1 MNDQI
6 RQYRDVAM
14 SVLEPTQAELAHGL
28 ELHADSVVVDAYGFA
43 PRTWFDPAPLLAP
56 GDSPGANMA
65 GASDVEF
72 QDLAEDLWMT
82 GVVGDPE
89 RRADYVAAWDA
100 AGVTCIFQNAGEEC
114 SRVGTVLKRLARYTY
129 VTDVLRGQ
137 VDRAVTPRDVRAA
150 KQEGRHCMLMLAN
163 AVPLSQQ
170 WVSVEEEL
178 GYIRLFFQLGV
189 RMMHLT
195 YNRRNMLGDGCAEP
209 ADAGLSDLGRAAIR
223 EMNRVGVIVDM
234 AHAGWRTTLEAARAS
249 ERPVVASHS
258 GCCAVNEHMR
268 CKPDEAIRAIVDTG
282 GYIGICCIPAFLGH
296 SGDLNALLD
305 HVDHVVK
312 RFGPDHVAI
321 GTDRAFTADAAQR
334 AGATLPSRGPK
345 RPAFASFWPA
355 DEPMFDPK
363 WHANPN
369 APSLEWSN
377 WPMFTVGLVQRGHS
391 DDTIRKILGGN
402 VLRVAAT
409 VLDSDLGRALL

>member
-6 RQYRDVAM
+6 QQYRDVAM
-14 SVLEPTQAELAHGL
+14 GVLQPTQAELEHGL
-28 ELHADSVVVDAYGFA
+28 GLHANSVVIDAYAFA
-43 PRTWFDPAPLLAP
+43 PRTWFDPAPLVAALE
-56 GDSPGANMA
+56 A

-82 GVVGDPE
+82 GVVGGPE
-89 RRADYVAAWDA
+89 RRADYVSAWDA
-100 AGVTCIFQNAGEEC
+100 AGVTCIFENAGEEC
-114 SRVGTVLKRLARYTY
+114 SRVGRVTKRLARFTY

-137 VDRAVTPRDVRAA
+137 VARAVTPSDVRAA
-150 KQEGRHCMLMLAN
+150 KDQGQHCLLMSAN
-163 AVPLSQQ
+163 AVPLSQD

-178 GYIRLFFQLGV
+178 GYVRLFFQLGV

-209 ADAGLSDLGRAAIR
+209 ADAGLSDLGRAAIK

-258 GCCAVNEHMR
+258 GCCAVNEHIR
-268 CKPDEAIRAIVDTG
+268 CKPDEVIRAIVDSG

-296 SGDLNALLD
+296 SGDLCALLD
-305 HVDHVVK
+305 HVDHVVQ

-321 GTDRAFTADAAQR
+321 GTDRAFTADAAHR
-334 AGATLPSRGPK
+334 AGATLPDRGPK
-345 RPAFASFWPA
+345 RPGFAWFWPA
-355 DEPMFDPK
+355 DDPMFDPK
-363 WHANPN
+363 WHNNPS
-369 APSLEWSN
+369 APSLEWTN
-377 WPMFTVGLVQRGHS
+377 WPMFTVGLAQRGHS
-391 DDTIRKILGGN
+391 DDVIRKILGGN
-402 VLRVAAT
+402 VLRVARAA
-409 VLDSDLGRALL
+409 LDSDLGQPLLP